1 MRWFEDFS
9 PGQVIPLGSRRLER
23 EEIVEFARRYDPQP
37 FHLDE
42 QAAAASALGGLAASG
57 WQTAAVW
64 MRLYVD
70 AVLRDAAGMGSPGV
84 EELRWWLPVR
94 PADILHG
101 TARID
106 ATVPSSRRPDRG
118 TVHLTGELRN
128 GHGALVMSLRARTYF
143 GRRPAGGASGSMTP

>member
-9 PGQVIPLGSRRLER
+9 PGQEMALGAYRLGR
-23 EEIVEFARRYDPQP
+23 EEMVQFARRYDPQP

-42 QAAAASALGGLAASG
+42 QAAAASPLGGLAASG

-84 EELRWWLPVR
+84 EQLRWWLPVR
-94 PADILHG
+94 PADVLHG
-101 TARID
+101 TAIVD
-106 ATVPSSRRPDRG
+106 ATAPSSRRPDRG

-128 GHGALVMSLRARTYF
+128 GLDALVLSLRARTYF
-143 GRRPAGGASGSMTP
+143 ARRPAGGAVP